1 MNSSVPA
8 AHIPAR
14 AHAPIV
20 TLLGLL
26 IASSWAWLLYQDWA
40 MRHMD
45 VVEMAMPSA
54 AAWNSVDL
62 LLVFGMWTIMMA
74 AMMLPS
80 ALPMIFAFAAVT
92 RRRGENPNALPRTGL
107 FVFAYLLVWTAFSA
121 AATLA
126 QWMLHS
132 AALISPMMVASS
144 PLLGAALLIAAGIY
158 QLTPFKRVCLAR
170 CQSPLDFLLTE
181 WRDGNTGAFVMGA
194 RHGAWCTGCC
204 WLLMTVLFVVGVM
217 NLWWVAAITLFVLL
231 EKLIVRA
238 QWLRY
243 ASGALLIAW
252 GAWLAFAAPA

>member
-1 MNSSVPA
+1 VNSSIPA

-14 AHAPIV
+14 EHAPIV

-45 VVEMAMPSA
+45 VVDMAMPGT

-62 LLVFGMWTIMMA
+62 LLVFGMWAIMMA

-80 ALPMIFAFAAVT
+80 TLPMILAFAVVT
-92 RRRGENPNALPRTGL
+92 RRRSEHSNALARTGL
-107 FVFAYLLVWTAFSA
+107 FMFAYLLVWTGFSA

-126 QWMLHS
+126 QWRLHS
-132 AALISPMMVASS
+132 AALISPMMVATS

-158 QLTPFKRVCLAR
+158 QLTPFKHACLAR
-170 CQSPLDFLLTE
+170 CQSPLDFLLIE
-181 WRDGNTGAFVMGA
+181 WRDGNTGALMMGV

-204 WLLMTVLFVVGVM
+204 WLLMMVLFVVGVM
-217 NLWWVAAITLFVLL
+217 NIWWVAAITLFILL

-238 QWLRY
+238 EWLRY
-243 ASGALLIAW
+243 ASGALLMAW
-252 GAWLAFAAPA
+252 GAWLAFAALA